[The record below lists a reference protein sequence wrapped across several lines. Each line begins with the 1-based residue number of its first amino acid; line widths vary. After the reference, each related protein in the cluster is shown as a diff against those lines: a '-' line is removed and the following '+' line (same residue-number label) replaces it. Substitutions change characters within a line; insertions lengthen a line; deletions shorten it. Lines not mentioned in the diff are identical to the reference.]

1 MGHEKIQTKMS
12 WIYKGKKFNELS
24 IPQHGI
30 GFIYIMTAIIDGK
43 SISYIG
49 KKNFFA
55 NRKKPLGKKVLAL
68 TTDKRL
74 KKYTREIKPDFVN
87 YYSSNTILKNA
98 HKAGVSIKREI
109 LLICYSATE
118 LTYQEVKHQFKYE
131 VLEKEEYLNA
141 NILGRFYKTK

>member
-1 MGHEKIQTKMS
+1 MS
-12 WIYKGKKFNELS
+12 WSYKGKEFDEFC
-24 IPQHGI
+24 IPEGGI

-43 SISYIG
+43 SVAYIG

-55 NRKKPLGKKVLAL
+55 NIKRPMGKKALAMS
-68 TTDKRL
+68 TDKRL
-74 KKYTREIKPDFVN
+74 KKYTRELRPDFMK
-87 YYSSNTILKNA
+87 YYSSNKTLKDA
-98 HKAGVSIKREI
+98 HKAGVMIKREI
-109 LLICYSATE
+109 LMICYTAME

>member
-1 MGHEKIQTKMS
+1 MTWK
-12 WIYKGKKFNELS
+12 YKGKEFDESCVPLG
-24 IPQHGI
+24 GI

-43 SISYIG
+43 SVAYIG

-55 NRKKPLGKKVLAL
+55 NIKKPLGKKALAM

-74 KKYTREIKPDFVN
+74 KKYTREIKPDFMN
-87 YYSSNTILKNA
+87 YYSSNKTLKDA
-98 HKAGVSIKREI
+98 HKAGVIIKREI
-109 LLICYSATE
+109 LMICYSQME

-131 VLEKEEYLNA
+131 VLEKEEYLNR